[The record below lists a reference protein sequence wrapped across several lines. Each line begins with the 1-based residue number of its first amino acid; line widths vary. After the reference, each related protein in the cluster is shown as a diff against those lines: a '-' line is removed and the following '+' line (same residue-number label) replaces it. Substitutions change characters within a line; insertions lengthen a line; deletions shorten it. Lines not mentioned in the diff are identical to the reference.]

1 MKSISILPAILLTA
15 PVLVAAQTPA
25 TDAPAPVKNW
35 SSSVGIAT
43 VAMPGYTGSNRYRV
57 RTVPILQLDFKD
69 RAYLG
74 SSTSGIG
81 GGVGVYM
88 LKNSTMTWS
97 AEVTSAGKR
106 REAYGDGLAG
116 MGTRDGGTFVGTNA
130 SYRIQSLTLGAGV
143 AVGTGKDEG
152 ASGSVIADTKKRLG
166 NRFIAGFSTGATF
179 SNKQN
184 MAFDFGV
191 SPVQAGRRQALID
204 AGDSRLSI
212 GDGGTYTPKAGLKQM
227 QASTSLGYM
236 ITNRTTALGFVSG
249 TRLGRQA
256 ADSPLTRQRNGVMG
270 GLGIAFGI

>member
-1 MKSISILPAILLTA
+1 MRSITILPTILLAA
-15 PVLVAAQTPA
+15 PVLAAAQSTA
-25 TDAPAPVKNW
+25 NDVPAPVKTW
-35 SSSVGIAT
+35 SSSIGIAT
-43 VAMPGYTGSNRYRV
+43 VAMPGYVGSNRYRV

-74 SSTSGIG
+74 SSSSGVG
-81 GGVGVYM
+81 GGLGVYVV
-88 LKNSTMTWS
+88 KKSTMSLS
-97 AEVTSAGKR
+97 AELNTTGKR
-106 REAYGDGLAG
+106 RESFGDGLAG
-116 MGTRDGGTFVGTNA
+116 MGTRDAGTFVGTSA

-143 AVGTGKDEG
+143 AVGTGKG
-152 ASGSVIADTKKRLG
+152 AGATGSINADTKKRLG
-166 NRFIAGFSTGATF
+166 DRFIAGFSTGATF

-184 MAFDFGV
+184 MAFDFGI
-191 SPVQAGRRQALID
+191 SPVQASRREALIA

-212 GDGGTYTPKAGLKQM
+212 GDGGTYSPKAGLKQM

-236 ITNRTTALGFVSG
+236 LTNRTTALAFVSG